1 MRAATTGVLWAMTLF
16 VTPSSTLAQSVG
28 DTLRVSLPE
37 ETVIGVLSAA
47 SERGFDIVQ
56 GGSTRSFTYDRVQL
70 VERYDGMQG
79 QTKKFAVYGGA
90 AGAAVGA
97 VGFGFF
103 WERCGG
109 QLLNSICSPP
119 GIESALVMGVAMGV
133 GGAIYG
139 AVIGKFVFKREVWTT
154 IPIPPQGTRLAPIV
168 RYRTTRG
175 RPAIEFGIQVG
186 R

>member
-1 MRAATTGVLWAMTLF
+1 MRTATRGFLWAMTLF
-16 VTPSSTLAQSVG
+16 MTPSSMLAQSVG

-47 SERGFDIVQ
+47 SERGFDVVH
-56 GGSTRSFTYDRVQL
+56 GGSTRSFSYEHVQL

-79 QTKKFAVYGGA
+79 QWRKGAVYGGG
-90 AGAAVGA
+90 AGAVVGA

-103 WERCGG
+103 WERCAG
-109 QLLNSICSPP
+109 QLLQGTCTPP
-119 GIESALVMGVAMGV
+119 GIENALVMGVAMGV
-133 GGAIYG
+133 GGAVYG
-139 AVIGKFVFKREVWTT
+139 ALIGKWFIKREVWTA

-168 RYRTTRG
+168 RYQTTG
-175 RPAIEFGIQVG
+175 GHPAMEFGIQVG